1 MAVRVKKQKCL
12 WCKKPIE
19 GNTNK
24 KFCKLEHKNAYHNAL
39 RQKETERIGKIVT
52 ILKNNRRILER
63 ALHKK
68 DVVSLKEQ
76 SLLDEGFLFK
86 YHTHNRINQGDGK
99 EYVFCFEYGY
109 IRKDNGWCTIVK
121 GKN

>member
-19 GNTNK
+19 GNANK
-24 KFCKLEHKNAYHNAL
+24 KFCKIEHKNAYHNAL

-63 ALHKK
+63 ALNKK
-68 DVVSLKEQ
+68 DVVSVKEQ
-76 SLLDEGFLFK
+76 TLVDEGF
-86 YHTHNRINQGDGK
+86 NI
-99 EYVFCFEYGY
+99 
-109 IRKDNGWCTIVK
+109 
-121 GKN
+121 